1 MSLEL
6 SPGFFDPRVALS
18 DDEDDIIPKNINIE
32 KINANDV
39 TPPRENV
46 FVSFVKFVIMN
57 VQKKDC
63 GCNDGWKRTH
73 TY

>member
-18 DDEDDIIPKNINIE
+18 DDEEDIIPKNINIE
-32 KINANDV
+32 EMNEPVSQK
-39 TPPRENV
+39 ENV
-46 FVSFVKFVIMN
+46 VISFVKFIIFN
-57 VQKKDC
+57 VRKEDC
-63 GCNDGWKRTH
+63 GCDGWKRTH

>member
-18 DDEDDIIPKNINIE
+18 DDEEEDIIPKNINIE
-32 KINANDV
+32 EMNEPVSQK
-39 TPPRENV
+39 ENV
-46 FVSFVKFVIMN
+46 VISFVKFVIFN
-57 VQKKDC
+57 VQTKDC